1 MGCPAAR
8 RDGLV
13 RPSHPHDNRLVTA
26 VSQNKLRP
34 SENRKSGF
42 QTASV
47 CLWVSIRYSS
57 VSLYLI
63 SDTVAA
69 SAVISLRKLMKTI
82 GKYSILALSALAIF
96 LFKAG
101 EGIV

>member
-1 MGCPAAR
+1 MA
-8 RDGLV
+8 
-13 RPSHPHDNRLVTA
+13 
-26 VSQNKLRP
+26 
-34 SENRKSGF
+34 
-42 QTASV
+42 
-47 CLWVSIRYSS
+47 SIRYSS

-69 SAVISLRKLMKTI
+69 SAAISLRKLMKTI
-82 GKYSILALSALAIF
+82 GKYSILALSALAIV